1 MAGPV
6 SAALVSKADAG
17 GADVVGV
24 EAADLVVLD
33 LADEGGAGAETGKAD
48 DGVGAGA
55 AAHLGRRAH
64 VLVDRG
70 GAGLVDQRHAALG
83 HAVAGEKTLV
93 GLHQHVENRIA
104 DPENV
109 VFCVSHPSVLFTAL
123 CEEAERGQE
132 GCGLPDRPRASKA
145 APHARNGFAVDPV
158 RSGASRRVSKDA
170 GPSVA
175 ASFETRAGARPRM
188 SGLVALASAGCC
200 YTAPPMIR
208 SFLTVS
214 SGTLAS
220 RLLGFVR
227 DSALAALLGAGA
239 VADAFL
245 AAFQLVNV
253 VRRLLTE
260 GGLNAALVPAW
271 LRVRETDG
279 AVAAAAFAGRV
290 LGTVTTALIAA
301 TAVLALVMPLV
312 MTALAPGFS
321 GRETLQLAT
330 DNARLMLPYLAFA
343 GPVTVMMALL
353 NAQGRFALT
362 AFSPLLFNI
371 ALIAVMVVLLAVRPD
386 AVQAAQ
392 IVAATVGIAGLLQL
406 SVLVLRRGESIA
418 APLRIS
424 FDKEIRGFLAK
435 AAPGMMASSAPQLLM
450 VAGAIIASSSPS
462 AVSWLYFA
470 NRLVELPL
478 GIVGV
483 AMGTVLIPELTRAV
497 RGEDRAAVAH
507 AELRGLELA
516 VGLALPA
523 TLGLIVLSEP
533 IVRLLFEHGAFT
545 ADDTEATARAL
556 MWLTLALPAHVL
568 VKALS
573 PAFFAR
579 EDTMTPLVSA
589 LKGVVLAIA
598 AAFLLSHW
606 YGADGIA
613 AAIAL
618 GAWSMAFS
626 LIRRGAETFGF
637 SIDAEAQA
645 AAAAHRARG
654 ARHGRAAVAGDTVA
668 AGARLGRARLRAG
681 RPAAGR
687 DSGGNCDLRPVLKAF
702 RRHRLARGG

>member
-1 MAGPV
+1 M
-6 SAALVSKADAG
+6 
-17 GADVVGV
+17 
-24 EAADLVVLD
+24 
-33 LADEGGAGAETGKAD
+33 
-48 DGVGAGA
+48 
-55 AAHLGRRAH
+55 
-64 VLVDRG
+64 
-70 GAGLVDQRHAALG
+70 
-83 HAVAGEKTLV
+83 
-93 GLHQHVENRIA
+93 
-104 DPENV
+104 
-109 VFCVSHPSVLFTAL
+109 
-123 CEEAERGQE
+123 
-132 GCGLPDRPRASKA
+132 
-145 APHARNGFAVDPV
+145 
-158 RSGASRRVSKDA
+158 
-170 GPSVA
+170 
-175 ASFETRAGARPRM
+175 
-188 SGLVALASAGCC
+188 
-200 YTAPPMIR
+200 PMIR

-220 RLLGFVR
+220 RLLGFAR
-227 DSALAALLGAGA
+227 DSLVAALLGAGA

-271 LRVRETDG
+271 LRVRETAG

-290 LGTVTTALIAA
+290 LGTLTAALIAA
-301 TAVLALVMPLV
+301 TALLALAMPLV
-312 MTALAPGFS
+312 IMALAPGFA

-371 ALIAVMVVLLAVRPD
+371 ALIAVMAALLMFPQGSAR
-386 AVQAAQ
+386 AAQ
-392 IVAATVGIAGLLQL
+392 IIAATVGVAGLLQL
-406 SVLVLRRGESIA
+406 SVLVLRRGGGLA
-418 APLRIS
+418 TPLRIS
-424 FDKEIRGFLAK
+424 FDKETRGFLAK

-470 NRLVELPL
+470 NRLIELPL

-497 RGEDRAAVAH
+497 RGGDHAAVAH
-507 AELRGLELA
+507 AESRGLELA

-523 TLGLIVLSEP
+523 TLGLMVLSEA

-545 ADDTEATARAL
+545 AADTAATARAL

-579 EDTMTPLVSA
+579 EDTVTPLLA
-589 LKGVVLAIA
+589 TLKGVVLAIA
-598 AAFLLSHW
+598 AAFLLGHW

-618 GAWSMAFS
+618 GAWSIA
-626 LIRRGAETFGF
+626 LGLVRRGAETFGF
-637 SIDAEAQA
+637 SIDAEARRRLPRIVVAALAMGALLWIATRFLPALASGAHGLVQA
-645 AAAAHRARG
+645 VLLLAVISAGIASYALLLQLFG
-654 ARHGRAAVAGDTVA
+654 VAGWRDAVNA
-668 AGARLGRARLRAG
+668 VRAKQAR
-681 RPAAGR
+681 
-687 DSGGNCDLRPVLKAF
+687 
-702 RRHRLARGG
+702 